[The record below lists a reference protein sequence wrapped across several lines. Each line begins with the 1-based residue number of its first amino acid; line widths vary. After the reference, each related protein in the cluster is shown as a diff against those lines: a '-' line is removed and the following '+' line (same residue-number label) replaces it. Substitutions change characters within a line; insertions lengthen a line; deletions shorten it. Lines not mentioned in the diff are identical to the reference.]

1 MRRDAKGAPD
11 KVPFVS
17 IVDRDN
23 NLHRAIVDD
32 RLMRAAL
39 RCRESWHS
47 LQELGGIHNSHAERL
62 LAKEKQSWE
71 DQATSEAA
79 ARAPEAKAPAP
90 QPRPEQLLLRH
101 RPRAAEPEET
111 EIARR
116 GLHRDAALHDLQ
128 RVHADQRQDVRL

>member
-1 MRRDAKGAPD
+1 MIPADEYLRLDAKSTPD
-11 KVPFVS
+11 KVPFIP

-62 LAKEKQSWE
+62 LAKEKKSWE
-71 DQATSEAA
+71 EHERS
-79 ARAPEAKAPAP
+79 AK
-90 QPRPEQLLLRH
+90 
-101 RPRAAEPEET
+101 
-111 EIARR
+111 
-116 GLHRDAALHDLQ
+116 
-128 RVHADQRQDVRL
+128 